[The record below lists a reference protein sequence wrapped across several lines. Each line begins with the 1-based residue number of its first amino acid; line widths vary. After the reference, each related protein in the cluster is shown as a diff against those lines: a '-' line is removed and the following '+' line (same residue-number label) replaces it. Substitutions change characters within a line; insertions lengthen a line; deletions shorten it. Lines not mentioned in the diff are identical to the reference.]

1 MYTALSLELESTHTH
16 VSIPWHSPSQS
27 QQEDNSNLYFADI
40 VCSYFPTSYPT
51 INLTIAEI
59 EFGISSLMT
68 TFLLCMGA
76 VGYVEKLQM

>member
-16 VSIPWHSPSQS
+16 VSIPWHSPRQS

-40 VCSYFPTSYPT
+40 VHTSYPT
-51 INLTIAEI
+51 INLTIVEI
-59 EFGISSLMT
+59 EFGTSSLMT